1 MFDAGV
7 SRREGVLDGA
17 FPDLFHR
24 DAFQLVGTGRL
35 ALDARHGAATQL
47 LGALRR
53 DVNEEEAA
61 GDGGRRCVLLILHR
75 VSPRDLVVGHSAS
88 LHRRR
93 SAAAWLLPEAA
104 GARPRVACANS
115 ALPRFDITQ

>member
-35 ALDARHGAATQL
+35 ALDARHGAARKL
-47 LGALRR
+47 LGARRR

-61 GDGGRRCVLLILHR
+61 GDGRRRCVLLILRR

-104 GARPRVACANS
+104 GAHTRTPPDT
-115 ALPRFDITQ
+115 LPLPAT